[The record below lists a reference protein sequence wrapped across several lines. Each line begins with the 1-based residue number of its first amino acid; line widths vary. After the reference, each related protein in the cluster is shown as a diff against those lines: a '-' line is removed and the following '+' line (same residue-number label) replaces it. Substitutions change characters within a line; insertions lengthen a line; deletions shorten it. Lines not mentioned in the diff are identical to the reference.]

1 MNNAAARIV
10 QVEHPAAFLMTKLRR
25 DALIRRRRP
34 PVAADVLQVAGR
46 CLLVMAD
53 MGAVPQFTW
62 SLDGTVV
69 PPQQVL
75 DLLTSTE
82 QGGVQP

>member
-10 QVEHPAAFLMTKLRR
+10 QVEHPAAFLMIKLRR

-46 CLLVMAD
+46 RLLVMAD

>member
-10 QVEHPAAFLMTKLRR
+10 QLEHPAAFLMTKLRR

-46 CLLVMAD
+46 RLLVMAD

>member
-1 MNNAAARIV
+1 MNNATARIV
-10 QVEHPAAFLMTKLRR
+10 QAEFLMTKLRR
-25 DALIRRRRP
+25 DALIRRHRP

-46 CLLVMAD
+46 RLLVMAD
-53 MGAVPQFTW
+53 MGSVPLFTW

-69 PPQQVL
+69 PPHQVR
-75 DLLTSTE
+75 DLLANTA

>member
-1 MNNAAARIV
+1 MNNATARIV
-10 QVEHPAAFLMTKLRR
+10 QAEFLMTKLRR

-46 CLLVMAD
+46 RLLVMAE
-53 MGAVPQFTW
+53 GSVPLFTW

-69 PPQQVL
+69 PPHQVR
-75 DLLTSTE
+75 DLLASTA

>member
-46 CLLVMAD
+46 RLLVMAD

-82 QGGVQP
+82 QGGV